1 MIDTVNKYATFFR
14 KQALNW
20 CGTDT
25 QVAMIILAQ
34 ANTKGSE
41 YARGHNGTY
50 LIDHFA
56 EGNELQRA
64 SAVVITIYHNIYV
77 AQLGLIKF
85 RDGESN
91 GEIFEIETNDLNYY
105 TFGDTVTVDDVNE
118 YRIPRIEDV
127 LGEYYEDK
135 DEKNFDIPKE
145 LDYGV

>member
-56 EGNELQRA
+56 EGKLKQMCIG
-64 SAVVITIYHNIYV
+64 VY
-77 AQLGLIKF
+77 K
-85 RDGESN
+85 
-91 GEIFEIETNDLNYY
+91 EIFSFVSLMQNFHIE
-105 TFGDTVTVDDVNE
+105 VNE
-118 YRIPRIEDV
+118 DA
-127 LGEYYEDK
+127 
-135 DEKNFDIPKE
+135 
-145 LDYGV
+145 